1 MALLRDGC
9 KMVIQ
14 IITEIASS
22 GSKQSIVSYFDLSD
36 DICNAGWLCNGE
48 VLMHND
54 HNPHEL
60 LSTIILSSN
69 AETDVVIYVQQAIT
83 SH

>member
-1 MALLRDGC
+1 MIFAMLGGC
-9 KMVIQ
+9 VMVKI
-14 IITEIASS
+14 
-22 GSKQSIVSYFDLSD
+22 
-36 DICNAGWLCNGE
+36 
-48 VLMHND
+48 LMHND